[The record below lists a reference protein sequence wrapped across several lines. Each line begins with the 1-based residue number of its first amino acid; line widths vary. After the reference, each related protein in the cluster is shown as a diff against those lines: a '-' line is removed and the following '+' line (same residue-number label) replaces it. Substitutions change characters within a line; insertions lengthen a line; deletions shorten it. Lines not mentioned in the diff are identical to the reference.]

1 MEDDMKSVDTESYR
15 LGYESGLLGVCYTR
29 ADAELNMVLV
39 NNREVDLY
47 MLGQGEGLYK
57 RNNGWSAHL

>member
-1 MEDDMKSVDTESYR
+1 MKSHETESYR
-15 LGYESGLLGVCYTR
+15 IGYENGLLGVCYTR
-29 ADAELNMVLV
+29 ADAEYNVSLRNEK
-39 NNREVDLY
+39 EVDLY

>member
-1 MEDDMKSVDTESYR
+1 MGDAMKSVDTESYR
-15 LGYESGLLGVCYTR
+15 LGYENGLLGVCYTR

-39 NNREVDLY
+39 NSREVDLY

-57 RNNGWSAHL
+57 RNNGWTAHL